1 MSLYVLILLCVVQ
14 GLTEFLPISS
24 SGHLLLIEQVFG
36 VSGNLL
42 FLNLFLHVATLCAV
56 VVVYRKTIIKL
67 LKNPFQKYT
76 KNLLL
81 ATLTTFVFAVGYKAF
96 NFDGFV
102 QRIYC
107 FGFLLTSIILL
118 ACHYFQKKAI
128 VFSAEELNTKNAII
142 VGAVQ
147 GLAVIPGLSRSGST
161 ISSLIF
167 QGVSQ
172 SKAAEFS
179 FLMSMPII
187 VGGFAFEL
195 INLLKNPTNNYV
207 FDIKIYIFA
216 FFLTFFVSILALKAT
231 IKLLRDKKLIIFSV
245 YTFVLFVISFV
256 LNFVI

>member
-1 MSLYVLILLCVVQ
+1 MSLFVLILLCVVQ
-14 GLTEFLPISS
+14 GLTEFLPVSS

-81 ATLTTFVFAVGYKAF
+81 ATLVTFVFAVGYKAF
-96 NFDGFV
+96 NFDSFV

-107 FGFLLTSIILL
+107 FGFLMTSIILFM
-118 ACHYFQKKAI
+118 CYVFQKKAI
-128 VFSAEELNTKNAII
+128 VISTSEVSTKNAII
-142 VGAVQ
+142 AGVVQ

-161 ISSLIF
+161 ISSLVF
-167 QGVSQ
+167 QGASQ

-187 VGGFAFEL
+187 VGGFVFEI
-195 INLLKNPTNNYV
+195 INLLKNPTNNYF

-216 FFLTFFVSILALKAT
+216 FFLTFFVSVLALKAI
-231 IKLLRDKKLIIFSV
+231 IKLLHDKKLLIFSI
-245 YTFVLFVISFV
+245 YTFALFVVSFV
-256 LNFVI
+256 INFVI